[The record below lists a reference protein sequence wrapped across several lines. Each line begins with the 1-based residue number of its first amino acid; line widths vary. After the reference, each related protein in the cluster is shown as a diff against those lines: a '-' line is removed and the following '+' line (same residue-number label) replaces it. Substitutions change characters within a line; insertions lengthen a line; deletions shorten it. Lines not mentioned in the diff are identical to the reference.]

1 MENRIATRANLRI
14 REVII
19 ITDNIFLRHGV
30 GISIDKLYAD
40 LISETQSTSVVIPV
54 VKNYTIAQ
62 AIDSLEISFS
72 NQKEK
77 YERTVVIVDRKVAMG
92 FSLLL
97 SHFKKDNIFVI
108 SSEDLSFEYL
118 HTLVF
123 DSLSRRDAGV
133 NTPSYAL
140 LSRLNYREKRVC
152 HYLYLGYKAKM
163 IGLLLGIN
171 EKTVSGYKQRIMRKI
186 GCAKKAEFNAAIINY
201 NRFCKNNPAPKSSN
215 VVSAN
220 SKRRGGLAFYRVH
233 CAQ

>member
-1 MENRIATRANLRI
+1 MENRIATHTNLRI
-14 REVII
+14 REVIV
-19 ITDNIFLRHGV
+19 ITDNIFFSHGV
-30 GISIDKLYAD
+30 SVSIDKYYAD
-40 LISETQSTSVVIPV
+40 LISDTQNTSVVIPV

-62 AIDSLEISFS
+62 AIDFLEISFS

-77 YERTVVIVDRKVAMG
+77 YERTVVIVDKKVAMG

-97 SHFKKDNIFVI
+97 SHFKKENIFVI

-123 DSLSRRDAGV
+123 DNPCRRDAGV

-152 HYLYLGYKAKM
+152 RYLYLGYKAKM
-163 IGLLLGIN
+163 IGLMLGIN

-186 GCAKKAEFNAAIINY
+186 GCTKKAEFNAAIINY
-201 NRFCKNNPAPKSSN
+201 NRFCKNTSVQKNQ
-215 VVSAN
+215 
-220 SKRRGGLAFYRVH
+220 LAS
-233 CAQ
+233 